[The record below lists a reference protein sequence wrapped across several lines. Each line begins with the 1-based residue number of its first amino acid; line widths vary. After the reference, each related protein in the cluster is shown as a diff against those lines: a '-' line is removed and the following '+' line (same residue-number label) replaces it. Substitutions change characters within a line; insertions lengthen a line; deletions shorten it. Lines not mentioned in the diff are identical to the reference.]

1 MNNLKPDRST
11 VETLRTFK
19 FLDCDEV
26 VKDLKS
32 ELPTYLALAEDLSDE
47 IDLLKWWERNE
58 VKLPF
63 WSNACKKVLLCQPSS
78 ASVE

>member
-1 MNNLKPDRST
+1 MCLKPDSST

-19 FLDCDEV
+19 FLDSDEV
-26 VKDLKS
+26 VKDLTS

-58 VKLPF
+58 VKPPF
-63 WSNACKKVLLCQPSS
+63 
-78 ASVE
+78 